1 MIAEGLHDNLMGK
14 MVTIHAVVI
23 AKYDKQF
30 GEITES
36 MIHPDPCL
44 FTEEALQLPVWV
56 VKLLGRGNI
65 QPDISPLLV
74 CKQRLSQNVG
84 WIEILVR

>member
-44 FTEEALQLPVWV
+44 FTEEALQLPV
-56 VKLLGRGNI
+56 
-65 QPDISPLLV
+65 
-74 CKQRLSQNVG
+74 
-84 WIEILVR
+84 